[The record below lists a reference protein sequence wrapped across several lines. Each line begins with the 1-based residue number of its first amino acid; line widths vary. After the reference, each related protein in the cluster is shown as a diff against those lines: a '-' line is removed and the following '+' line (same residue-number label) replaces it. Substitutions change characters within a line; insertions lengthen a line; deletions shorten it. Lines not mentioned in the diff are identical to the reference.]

1 MGKKGVEEMIEE
13 IEAFVEGCKFQPL
26 SSNKIV
32 VPKDEL
38 ERMLSEL
45 KLKLPSEI
53 ERCKKIMRNKEAILA
68 SARTR
73 SDAIISESVNEA
85 NRLVEQSHI
94 TELANAR
101 ANEIMESARE
111 EADRILTEAK
121 TEATE
126 VRMGAMMYTK
136 EKVSNIKQFMEAQLE
151 AENENYKNL
160 IDSLESGIF
169 TLDNNLS
176 EVETSINLINGTP
189 EAALYGD
196 GYADSG
202 LNYQDTQSYPGQPS
216 SQPGPMSSGSNMDDD
231 DDYDDDDYDDDDYDD
246 DDDFLDD

>member
-13 IEAFVEGCKFQPL
+13 IEVFIDGCKYQPL
-26 SSNKIV
+26 SNNKIV

-38 ERMLSEL
+38 DRMLSEL

-85 NRLVEQSHI
+85 NRLVETNHI
-94 TELANAR
+94 TELANSR
-101 ANEIMESARE
+101 ANEILDAARA
-111 EADRILTEAK
+111 EAQQILIDAK

-126 VRMGAMMYTK
+126 VRMGAMLYTK
-136 EKVSNIKQFMEAQLE
+136 DKITSIKDFMKSTLESEK
-151 AENENYKNL
+151 ENYRNL
-160 IDSLESGIF
+160 IDSLENGLV
-169 TLDNNLS
+169 TLDTNLN
-176 EVETSINLINGTP
+176 EVQTSINLISNNPENLFAEDYSNGDYDDEP
-189 EAALYGD
+189 YNG
-196 GYADSG
+196 ADDDD
-202 LNYQDTQSYPGQPS
+202 Y
-216 SQPGPMSSGSNMDDD
+216 DD

-246 DDDFLDD
+246 DDDFLDE